1 MWDFSLAQNRRL
13 KTIRKSFLSL
23 LNDFCQDGYTVYQ
36 TCWGNFPM
44 EYILCAKKSDI
55 RVIDE
60 KKVEQI
66 VF

>member
-1 MWDFSLAQNRRL
+1 MYDFHFGTKQEIE
-13 KTIRKSFLSL
+13 KIKKSFLFL
-23 LNDFCQDGYTVYQ
+23 LSGFCQDGYTVYQ
-36 TCWGNFPM
+36 TCWGNVPM

-60 KKVEQI
+60 NKVEQI